1 MKFLVNSTDLLD
13 HLTKMSGHKIPQ
25 SVNDLVETVVRAK
38 LWDLESD
45 FFGEYKYLPK
55 PIQLIN
61 LERKILRTHKLL
73 ETWKKK
79 YNFERIQE
87 IDRSMSNVIDLT
99 GSSEEESERVM
110 ISYCLAYL
118 NKEEYEQ
125 YLQFEITDE
134 NLRIVKNWYRR
145 KFGKKFE
152 ITLPWF
158 DLITDYLSQMEFY
171 DTLIRD
177 FEEFNIRTEVEQ
189 PIERYRFKTKLSE
202 EQLEKMYEK
211 LLAGGFIDSI
221 TEKNEFLW
229 AFGIDRIGIDSSLIV
244 WQKSQSL
251 AVYFIDTLFTFG
263 FLINYEKMWA
273 IGGRIFGMKNMAQ
286 TKQNYINT
294 NKSNKPKGYESI
306 DEIIDSL

>member
-1 MKFLVNSTDLLD
+1 MKFDVHDTTLLD
-13 HLTKMSGHKIPQ
+13 HLIKMSGHNIPQ

-55 PIQLIN
+55 PIQSIN
-61 LERKILRTHKLL
+61 LERKILRTHNLL
-73 ETWKKK
+73 ESWKKK
-79 YNFERIQE
+79 YKFERIQE

-99 GSSEEESERVM
+99 GSSEKESERVM

-125 YLQFEITDE
+125 YLQFDITDE

-145 KFGKKFE
+145 KFGRKYE

-177 FEEFNIRTEVEQ
+177 FEDLKSGTEIK
-189 PIERYRFKTKLSE
+189 PPTDRYRFQTKLSE
-202 EQLEKMYEK
+202 TQIEKMYQK
-211 LLAGGFIDSI
+211 LLDGGFIDSI
-221 TEKNEFLW
+221 TDKNEFLW
-229 AFGIDRIGIDSSLIV
+229 SFGVDKKGFDSSLIV
-244 WQKSQSL
+244 WLKSQTL
-251 AVYFIDTLFTFG
+251 AVYFIDTLYSFS
-263 FLINYEKMWA
+263 FLINYEKMWV
-273 IGGRIFGMKNMAQ
+273 IGGNIFGFKNMAQ
-286 TKQNYINT
+286 TKQNYIST